1 MHADWY
7 FDFISPF
14 SYLQL
19 GQDPRAAARIQITPI
34 PIVFGA
40 VLKHHGQL
48 GPAEI
53 RGKREF
59 TYRFVQ
65 WTAEREDIAFRFPPA
80 HPFNPIAA
88 LRLVIAAGTTWH
100 AISAIF
106 DHIWKHGR
114 AGDEAAALADV
125 ARELG
130 IEDVAAAIAREDIK
144 AALRANTE
152 SAIAAGVFGVPTLRI
167 GGEMFWGNDATA
179 MIEDWLGEAGAL
191 HAHRIPPHR
200 ARCRARSSASANA
213 TSRSQSVAVASSCC
227 ARRGARVRADLIAPA
242 RFRAIERGIG
252 ALDQIVRYRRL
263 RYRPRRRRG

>member
-14 SYLQL
+14 SYLQFTRM
-19 GQDPRAAARIQITPI
+19 RALSARLAITPV

-48 GPAEI
+48 GPAEV

-65 WTAEREDIAFRFPPA
+65 WTAEREGVALRFPPA

-88 LRLVIAAGTTWH
+88 LRLAIAAGTTWN
-100 AISAIF
+100 AIGAIF
-106 DHIWKHGR
+106 EHVWKHGR
-114 AGDEAAALADV
+114 AADDAASLADV

-130 IEDVAAAIAREDIK
+130 VADVEAAVAREDVK

-167 GGEMFWGNDATA
+167 GGELFWGHDASG
-179 MIEDWLGEAGAL
+179 MIEDWLEA
-191 HAHRIPPHR
+191 P
-200 ARCRARSSASANA
+200 
-213 TSRSQSVAVASSCC
+213 
-227 ARRGARVRADLIAPA
+227 
-242 RFRAIERGIG
+242 E
-252 ALDQIVRYRRL
+252 
-263 RYRPRRRRG
+263 